1 MEIRSTTISFS
12 KGKAQAICKHEVEI
26 KHQLDEMDK
35 IICNSQSLDNING
48 IPKQYDDLKKELQY
62 QYENKDKAAIFRS
75 KCCWVE
81 EGRKATKYF
90 LI

>member
-48 IPKQYDDLKKELQY
+48 IPKQYDDLKRNSNINMKIKTKLPFSGL
-62 QYENKDKAAIFRS
+62 NAA
-75 KCCWVE
+75 
-81 EGRKATKYF
+81 G
-90 LI
+90 